1 VNLVFEIAC
10 LARFLDN
17 RRPVFHNK
25 SQEVLERI
33 AKATDES
40 NRGVAATSSSSP
52 YMLMCDLN
60 MWKGSS
66 RIGEEIR
73 NQFLCW
79 IAKGF
84 EERETQI
91 LFEFDKCM
99 KNPAHPFIL
108 LTCVQRMMLLYR
120 RIRERYYRFAL
131 SKHISSHNTRKESS
145 RNLLVDR
152 FDNMKTMTDLMV
164 RRLCYMSSKA
174 FRGNQT
180 HSAFSDCFKKQQRE
194 ALKEDEDLI
203 AKFDKLDLT
212 ERHLCKALA
221 PLSSPIIR

>member
-17 RRPVFHNK
+17 RRPVFHNE

-33 AKATDES
+33 AQATDES
-40 NRGVAATSSSSP
+40 NRGVAATSTSSP
-52 YMLMCDLN
+52 YMLMRDLN
-60 MWKGSS
+60 MWTGSS

-91 LFEFDKCM
+91 LFEFDRCM

-108 LTCVQRMMLLYR
+108 LACVQRMMLLYR
-120 RIRERYYRFAL
+120 CIRERYYGFAL
-131 SKHISSHNTRKESS
+131 SKHISLAQYRK
-145 RNLLVDR
+145 R
-152 FDNMKTMTDLMV
+152 
-164 RRLCYMSSKA
+164 
-174 FRGNQT
+174 
-180 HSAFSDCFKKQQRE
+180 
-194 ALKEDEDLI
+194 
-203 AKFDKLDLT
+203 KLT
-212 ERHLCKALA
+212 KLA
-221 PLSSPIIR
+221 SGSV

>member
-10 LARFLDN
+10 LAQFLDN
-17 RRPVFHNK
+17 GRPVLHNK

-52 YMLMCDLN
+52 YMLVCDLN
-60 MWKGSS
+60 MS

-91 LFEFDKCM
+91 LLEFDKCM

-131 SKHISSHNTRKESS
+131 SKHISSHSTRKESS
-145 RNLLVDR
+145 
-152 FDNMKTMTDLMV
+152 
-164 RRLCYMSSKA
+164 
-174 FRGNQT
+174 
-180 HSAFSDCFKKQQRE
+180 
-194 ALKEDEDLI
+194 
-203 AKFDKLDLT
+203 
-212 ERHLCKALA
+212 
-221 PLSSPIIR
+221 